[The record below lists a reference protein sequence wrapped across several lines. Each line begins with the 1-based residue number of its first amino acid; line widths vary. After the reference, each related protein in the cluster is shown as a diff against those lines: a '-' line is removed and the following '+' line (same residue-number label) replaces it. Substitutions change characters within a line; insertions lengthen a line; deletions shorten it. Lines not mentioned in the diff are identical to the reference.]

1 MANFHAASQL
11 ICIRFVFFV
20 SLLEFIYNIIAFVCS
35 NISAIHI
42 QQFCNLM
49 QNICNCKSVFQSNYK
64 KITIIHHSQ
73 FLTSNNNSPSSP
85 AMGFELMTPGLP
97 AQCLI
102 HSSTRS
108 LIEKH
113 ENLPILTH
121 IRLLQFDTKYLQLD
135 TKYFH
140 LDTKYLQSKM
150 YFSIQTQNIC
160 NGKSVFQ
167 SRYKIIVNL
176 S

>member
-49 QNICNCKSVFQSNYK
+49 QNICNWKSIFQLQIQKNCNHPPHQS
-64 KITIIHHSQ
+64 
-73 FLTSNNNSPSSP
+73 LTSNNNSPSSP
-85 AMGFELMTPGLP
+85 AMGLEPMTPGLP

-135 TKYFH
+135 TKY
-140 LDTKYLQSKM
+140 LQLKI
-150 YFSIQTQNIC
+150 YFSIQIQNIC
-160 NGKSVFQ
+160 NWKSIFL
-167 SRYKIIVNL
+167 SRYKKIANL
-176 S
+176 L

>member
-1 MANFHAASQL
+1 MQLKINFSIANAKELQL
-11 ICIRFVFFV
+11 PTTPTLDFK
-20 SLLEFIYNIIAFVCS
+20 
-35 NISAIHI
+35 
-42 QQFCNLM
+42 QQ
-49 QNICNCKSVFQSNYK
+49 
-64 KITIIHHSQ
+64 
-73 FLTSNNNSPSSP
+73 PSSP

-140 LDTKYLQSKM
+140 LDTKYLQLKI

-167 SRYKIIVNL
+167 SRYKTIAKL